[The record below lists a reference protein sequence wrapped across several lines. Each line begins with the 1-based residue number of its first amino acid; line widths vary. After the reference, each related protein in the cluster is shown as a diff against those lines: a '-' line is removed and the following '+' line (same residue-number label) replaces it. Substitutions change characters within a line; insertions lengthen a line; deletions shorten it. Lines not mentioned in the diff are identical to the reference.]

1 MMVNCPVCG
10 KLTAIYY
17 PEFWVYRRKDT
28 FYCSEN
34 CMIVDE
40 TRDLKLMNLV
50 ARDRRLRKEAKK
62 MGNHKLTLE
71 QKKKAVE
78 IASQGGNPTEYLKK
92 CGSKNPYAAWDYIQ
106 KTLAKKIKAEVM
118 AIPQIK
124 VQEPKPVL
132 AEKVVNVP
140 EPVGGGEWEKLP
152 DVIGNVE
159 KIEEKDGGLEVTVKA
174 TPSAAEA
181 IQNMQDAADKFFRQC
196 GEMGLKMDG
205 PAKKE
210 EDDDLQITIRSV
222 ETKLGT
228 FHYDD
233 EYFEF
238 RSKINKSDNLEMPVE
253 DCVELMNELP
263 KVMRMLGVAF

>member
-1 MMVNCPVCG
+1 MMVNCQVCG
-10 KLTAIYY
+10 KLTAIYW

-40 TRDLKLMNLV
+40 VRDLKLMNQV
-50 ARDRRLRKEAKK
+50 ARDRRLRKEAKN
-62 MGNHKLTLE
+62 MANHKLTLE

-78 IASQGGNPTEYLKK
+78 IAAQGGNPTEYLKK
-92 CGSKNPYAAWDYIQ
+92 CGAKNPYAAWDYIK
-106 KTLAKKIKAEVM
+106 KTLAMKD
-118 AIPQIK
+118 
-124 VQEPKPVL
+124 PVL
-132 AEKVVNVP
+132 AEKVDKVP

-152 DVIGNVE
+152 DVIGKVE
-159 KIEEKDGGLEVTVKA
+159 KIEEKDGGVEVTVNT
-174 TPSAAEA
+174 TPSAKEA
-181 IQNMQDAADKFFRQC
+181 MQNMKDAADNFFRQC
-196 GEMGLKMDG
+196 GEMGMKMDG
-205 PAKKE
+205 PAKEE

-238 RSKINKSDNLEMPVE
+238 RSKMNKSDNLEMPVE
-253 DCVELMNELP
+253 DFVELMIELP

>member
-1 MMVNCPVCG
+1 MMANCPVCG
-10 KLTAIYY
+10 KLTAIYW

-40 TRDLKLMNLV
+40 TRDLKLMNQV

-124 VQEPKPVL
+124 VQKPDPVL
-132 AEKVVNVP
+132 AEKVDKVP
-140 EPVGGGEWEKLP
+140 PPVGGGEWEKLP
-152 DVIGNVE
+152 
-159 KIEEKDGGLEVTVKA
+159 KEEPA
-174 TPSAAEA
+174 TAAEA
-181 IQNMQDAADKFFRQC
+181 MQNMKDAADNFFRQC

-205 PAKKE
+205 PAKE
-210 EDDDLQITIRSV
+210 EEGDDLQITIRSV

-238 RSKINKSDNLEMPVE
+238 RSKMNKSDNLEMPVE
-253 DCVELMNELP
+253 DFVELMIELP
-263 KVMRMLGVAF
+263 KVMRMLGVDL

>member
-10 KLTAIYY
+10 KLTAIYW
-17 PEFWVYRRKDT
+17 PEFWVYRRRDT

-40 TRDLKLMNLV
+40 TMDLKLMNQV

-132 AEKVVNVP
+132 TEKVDKVP

-152 DVIGNVE
+152 
-159 KIEEKDGGLEVTVKA
+159 EESPV
-174 TPSAAEA
+174 SAGQAM
-181 IQNMQDAADKFFRQC
+181 QNMKDAADNFFRQC

-205 PAKKE
+205 PEKKDEPEKDDGFTMIMIESKKTGNRYEWRE
-210 EDDDLQITIRSV
+210 EFNMFTFWSHGVEVALDLDDLKTLLAEIGDAAV
-222 ETKLGT
+222 KLGV
-228 FHYDD
+228 
-233 EYFEF
+233 
-238 RSKINKSDNLEMPVE
+238 NL
-253 DCVELMNELP
+253 
-263 KVMRMLGVAF
+263 